1 MSPEQAAQPWN
12 VPCQLPPWLAASAMQ
27 AALEQVPLTDKIYSG
42 MIGECT
48 CREKWACNMTPG
60 FTGAISMLAFSAV
73 TSMMCSFR
81 QRCSEQMRAC
91 NTSDRREASPGPGPQ
106 PRCAHPAPWSLRKL
120 PEPPAASA
128 APAAALVARP
138 ASALT
143 FLQPSA
149 SSHVTFLKI
158 EGQAYARV

>member
-1 MSPEQAAQPWN
+1 MN
-12 VPCQLPPWLAASAMQ
+12 
-27 AALEQVPLTDKIYSG
+27 ALVGKI
-42 MIGECT
+42 
-48 CREKWACNMTPG
+48 WACDMTPG

-158 EGQAYARV
+158 EGQAYAILITLSGQKPRMTSSMPADFRMHAF